1 MLKIVSSFQTNELFE
16 AFNNGIAIYETIRF
30 FNDKPVAIS
39 EHYTRLCKSFKYIR
53 CEPPSFEEFEKT
65 VYENKTS
72 GRLKIVYIR
81 ADKVYSY
88 VSIESTESFF
98 VDTVKIDFTPVRRA
112 EKESIP
118 PDLKIL
124 NRPDIYLARLTKKD
138 NYDVVMLG
146 SKGQVC
152 EGTFSNIFLVY
163 KDKIVT
169 PSLESGI
176 LDGITRMQVISF
188 LKEIGHK
195 VEERFVEPQELFL
208 AEEVFL
214 THTSRGIVPV
224 DYISTHKTRS
234 VEFSQK
240 LSKRFEEYLL

>member
-1 MLKIVSSFQTNELFE
+1 MLKIISSFQTNELFE
-16 AFNNGIAIYETIRF
+16 GFNNGIAVYETIRF
-30 FNDKPVAIS
+30 FNGKPVAIS
-39 EHYTRLCKSFKYIR
+39 EHYKRLCKSFKYLK
-53 CEPPSFEEFEKT
+53 CEPPSFEEFEKI

-72 GRLKIVYIR
+72 GRLKIVYLCS
-81 ADKVYSY
+81 DKIYSY
-88 VSIESTESFF
+88 VSIEGTESFF
-98 VDTVKIDFTPVRRA
+98 VNTVKIDFTPVRRT

-163 KDKIVT
+163 KDRMVT
-169 PSLESGI
+169 PSLDSGI
-176 LDGITRMQVISF
+176 LDGITRMQVIRF
-188 LKEIGHK
+188 LKEIGYG

-224 DYISTHKTRS
+224 DFINTYKTHST
-234 VEFSQK
+234 EFSQK